1 MRRSLAACLALFIAA
16 SVPVLAAEG
25 TAVGVNPDAVARL
38 GSADRILEVGADISL
53 GERIVTGASGQVQI
67 LFADQTRLVVGPQS
81 ALLIESYLMTGSGA
95 DKFAINALEGS
106 FRFISGNGPKS
117 AYSIRTPTA
126 SIAVRGTKFDVLVED
141 GRTEVMLYE
150 GGVNVC
156 SGGQCLDLSQQCDIA
171 SFGPGGAAKIGHG
184 DNAHRANSSKFRFAR
199 FPSLLVSDFRVSGAS
214 QCTSAPDIST
224 PASLTASDEAKIV
237 VAPPKDDIDQGGDG
251 GTGGHDGHGDAHGG
265 HGGHGHDHDHDHDG
279 HGHGSGGT
287 SGGGNGSGGTGT
299 LPDDDQG
306 QDNNNQGTNGGGSTG
321 GGSSSGGSSGT
332 SGGTGSSGSNGSSSG
347 SSNGG
352 GSTGGSSGVGSS
364 GGGSSGGGS
373 SGGGSS
379 GGNGSSGSGGCGCG
393 GYGGYGGGFTITF
406 L

>member
-1 MRRSLAACLALFIAA
+1 M
-16 SVPVLAAEG
+16 
-25 TAVGVNPDAVARL
+25 
-38 GSADRILEVGADISL
+38 
-53 GERIVTGASGQVQI
+53 
-67 LFADQTRLVVGPQS
+67 
-81 ALLIESYLMTGSGA
+81 IESYLMTGNGA

-126 SIAVRGTKFDVLVED
+126 SIAVRGTKFDVLVDD

-184 DNAHRANSSKFRFAR
+184 DNAHRTNSSKFRFAR

-251 GTGGHDGHGDAHGG
+251 GTGGHDGHDHGHGG
-265 HGGHGHDHDHDHDG
+265 HGGHGHDHDHDG
-279 HGHGSGGT
+279 HGHGSGGS

-299 LPDDDQG
+299 LPDDDNQG
-306 QDNNNQGTNGGGSTG
+306 QDNNNQGTNGGGSSG

-332 SGGTGSSGSNGSSSG
+332 SGGTGNSGSNGSSSG

-352 GSTGGSSGVGSS
+352 GSTGGSSGGGSS

-393 GYGGYGGGFTITF
+393 GYGGYGGGFTISF

>member
-126 SIAVRGTKFDVLVED
+126 SIAVRGTKFDVLVDD

-171 SFGPGGAAKIGHG
+171 SFGPGGATKIGHG

-237 VAPPKDDIDQGGDG
+237 VDPPKDDTDQGGDG
-251 GTGGHDGHGDAHGG
+251 GTGGHGG

-299 LPDDDQG
+299 LPDDDDQG
-306 QDNNNQGTNGGGSTG
+306 QDNNNQGTNGGGASGGGSTG

-352 GSTGGSSGVGSS
+352 GSTGGSS